1 MGNKDGQKNKRL
13 KILIIITAVLGIGCL
28 LGGFILSNSNLFK
41 KDDKT
46 NVDKLKKS
54 KESDYSKKI
63 SKLYKSV
70 INSNDIYC
78 GYYKLFT
85 NKKMTF
91 NDLNNEE
98 KLKMISYSV
107 YASDTDNISGWEN
120 KTYSKEEFEK
130 VAKELF
136 DSSIT
141 HQTISGCPSLEY
153 DSSKGEYKVV
163 YGDCTTTC
171 DKAVTR
177 AKIVQSVAKGGILEF
192 SVKVVFGNDGKYYA
206 DYARTKQLSIDIDE
220 YGNIK
225 NYNDINK
232 GSLYKIVFN
241 KENDNYMFSYV
252 EPVKE

>member
-1 MGNKDGQKNKRL
+1 MGNNVQKK
-13 KILIIITAVLGIGCL
+13 KSKIIIIIIAILGIGCL
-28 LGGFILSNSNLFK
+28 LGGFVLSNSNLFK

-54 KESDYSKKI
+54 KESDYSKNI

-98 KLKMISYSV
+98 KLKIISYSV
-107 YASDTDNISGWEN
+107 YASSDVGVREWDD
-120 KTYSKEEFEK
+120 KTYSKEVFEK
-130 VAKELF
+130 IAKELF
-136 DSSIT
+136 DSSII

-153 DSSKGEYKVV
+153 DSSKEEYKVV
-163 YGDCTTTC
+163 YGDCVTTC
-171 DKAVTR
+171 DKDTAR
-177 AKIVQSVAKGGILEF
+177 AKIVQSIEKEGILEF
-192 SVKVVFGNDGKYYA
+192 SVKVVFGKDEKYYA
-206 DYARTKQLSIDIDE
+206 DYARTKPLSIDIDE

-225 NYNDINK
+225 NYDDLNK
-232 GSLYKIVFN
+232 GSLYKIVF
-241 KENDNYMFSYV
+241 KVENGNYTFSYV